1 MKPVDVE
8 WRTYI
13 DSSKETN
20 DEDPEFKLG
29 HAVRK
34 TKYKKKKKNAKGYIP
49 NWSEEVFVIIK
60 VISDVKGSEIVG
72 KLYEKELQKKPNK

>member
-8 WRTYI
+8 WRTCI

-29 HAVRK
+29 HTVRI
-34 TKYKKKKKNAKGYIP
+34 TKKNAKGYIP

-72 KLYEKELQKKPNK
+72 KFYEKELQKKTNK

>member
-29 HAVRK
+29 HTVRK
-34 TKYKKKKKNAKGYIP
+34 TKYKKKKKKKNAKGYIP
-49 NWSEEVFVIIK
+49 NC
-60 VISDVKGSEIVG
+60 
-72 KLYEKELQKKPNK
+72 YE

>member
-1 MKPVDVE
+1 MMK
-8 WRTYI
+8 I
-13 DSSKETN
+13 LN
-20 DEDPEFKLG
+20 LNLAILLG
-29 HAVRK
+29 K
-34 TKYKKKKKNAKGYIP
+34 QNTKKKKKNAKGYIP

>member
-1 MKPVDVE
+1 MMK
-8 WRTYI
+8 I
-13 DSSKETN
+13 LN
-20 DEDPEFKLG
+20 LNLAILLG
-29 HAVRK
+29 K
-34 TKYKKKKKNAKGYIP
+34 QNTKKKKKKKKNAKGYIP

>member
-34 TKYKKKKKNAKGYIP
+34 TKYKKKKKKM
-49 NWSEEVFVIIK
+49 
-60 VISDVKGSEIVG
+60 
-72 KLYEKELQKKPNK
+72 QKAIFQIGLKKFLWL